1 MKKVLCLCAMVMAM
15 AMTAVSARAAD
26 ITGAWT
32 GTMSTPD
39 GNSMT
44 MGYTFKV
51 DGATLTGTVG
61 SPMGGDPMPFTDG
74 KIDGKEVSWVEVID
88 VNGTSIRIACKGTL
102 NGDELKLSR
111 TVGEFGT
118 TETVA
123 KRVKQASRYGSEDLR
138 SWPNVRKTPA

>member
-26 ITGAWT
+26 ITGSWT
-32 GTMSTPD
+32 GTMNTPD

-74 KIDGKEVSWVEVID
+74 KIDGNNISFKISFNGMSITNTGVI
-88 VNGTSIRIACKGTL
+88 NAA
-102 NGDELKLSR
+102 GDEIKLTSKSDGGDFPGMEITLKK
-111 TVGEFGT
+111 G
-118 TETVA
+118 A
-123 KRVKQASRYGSEDLR
+123 A
-138 SWPNVRKTPA
+138 PAAPAPQL